1 LGVVKNRQGFTEEPE
16 AFLDLSIAALL
27 ALRSRRSL
35 RLCYIAGRRLP
46 SHSDNLKT
54 DGQLAYQSP
63 LADGKNDA

>member
-35 RLCYIAGRRLP
+35 RLAILQVGVC

>member
-16 AFLDLSIAALL
+16 ALL
-27 ALRSRRSL
+27 EL
-35 RLCYIAGRRLP
+35 YRLP
-46 SHSDNLKT
+46 RCSHCAADDPCDFAILQVGVCSHSDNLKT